1 MESPFDS
8 CMVVMGSPQQ
18 CSLIVGVLD
27 RFVNRPIVMTFFEK
41 FEAEETARLV
51 ASPRDSFSVASLN
64 VKSCD
69 DISHGVFARSTTAAL
84 HPSTD
89 HTV

>member
-1 MESPFDS
+1 
-8 CMVVMGSPQQ
+8 
-18 CSLIVGVLD
+18 
-27 RFVNRPIVMTFFEK
+27 MTFFEK

-51 ASPRDSFSVASLN
+51 ASPSQSFSATSLN

-84 HPSTD
+84 HPSTG
-89 HTV
+89 HTVRLDSSQLHHVVQIVPCF